1 AAAANRRLAI
11 IDVTTMIRDLR
22 HRANDLVHALRR
34 ANIAG
39 LLPCVDGLEAL
50 PTDDPATRDI
60 VRQIL
65 DEHPGPL
72 AVRLPKDSDPP
83 LAPGYLRIE
92 LPALTME
99 QRIESWRT
107 LLAEHSLFVR
117 DTEEIADRYRVGPG
131 VIAKVCE
138 QVAARKRPAD
148 GENVDDS
155 LAIENAVRQH
165 LES

>member
-1 AAAANRRLAI
+1 LAI
-11 IDVTTMIRDLR
+11 IDVTMMIRDLR
-22 HRANDLVHALRR
+22 HRSNELAHALRR

-50 PTDDPATRDI
+50 PADDPAARDA

-83 LAPGYLRIE
+83 PAPGYLRID
-92 LPALTME
+92 LPKLRME

-117 DTEEIADRYRVGPG
+117 DTDEIADRSRVGPG

-138 QVAARKRPAD
+138 QVAARKRPAE
-148 GENVDDS
+148 GE
-155 LAIENAVRQH
+155 H
-165 LES
+165 